1 MCFRALILVY
11 GTCPHACLIVLESTM
26 CAVCTQIVS
35 EAASVAVA
43 PIHGIPNLLV
53 NPKVRN

>member
-1 MCFRALILVY
+1 
-11 GTCPHACLIVLESTM
+11 M